1 MSMLGIG
8 MVVPVRVLYAQSH
21 GASLAVIGAMA
32 SAFLL
37 SSFIFQY
44 PVGWLAD
51 MWGKRRVMLVGLIGL
66 SVLTIFWLVI
76 TDPVLFVVLRFVEGI
91 FAAGVGSS
99 ARAILADEI
108 R

>member
-1 MSMLGIG
+1 MLRNRSLLAIALVVAATYTGIG

-21 GASLAVIGAMA
+21 GASLAIIGAMA

-51 MWGKRRVMLVGLIGL
+51 MWGKRSVMIMGLLGL
-66 SVLTIFWLVI
+66 SVLTVFWLTI
-76 TDPVLFVVLRFVEGI
+76 TDPVLFVVLRFV
-91 FAAGVGSS
+91 
-99 ARAILADEI
+99 
-108 R
+108 